1 MFTKIRYC
9 SKSFE
14 PKGLSIA
21 PKTLANFFER
31 KNELYEQGADV
42 QTLDTSGLIISAPR
56 ILLRLQCK
64 RLRMIDAQMVVG
76 PL

>member
-1 MFTKIRYC
+1 MFKSLSFKQ
-9 SKSFE
+9 SKNLIVSLILIAF
-14 PKGLSIA
+14 LSVG
-21 PKTLANFFER
+21 TTNR
-31 KNELYEQGADV
+31 
-42 QTLDTSGLIISAPR
+42 ISAQR